1 MWRFRTSNGMPMI
14 SFDIPNVPKIKH
26 SEATILEFDFN
37 SNGPYPYQ
45 DINKTYST
53 CRSLLD

>member
-1 MWRFRTSNGMPMI
+1 MPTI
-14 SFDIPNVPKIKH
+14 SFDIPKVPKVKH
-26 SEATILEFDFN
+26 SETTILEFHFN
-37 SNGPYPYQ
+37 SKGPYPYQ